1 MKYRGD
7 YTPIFR
13 AKIFGGVLLY
23 TFAIRRRA
31 SRERNVPLEFEPL
44 DQYQQRRKKLS
55 EIESLGYTP
64 YPHRYD
70 YTHTVKQAAGQFAS
84 RTAEELAAEP
94 TRVRVAGRIVALR
107 PHGKAAFA
115 HLAGDGGR
123 LQIYVRLDVV
133 GENAYKLFQLLD
145 LGDIIGVEG
154 ELFRT
159 KTAELTIR
167 VEKLELLSKALLP
180 LPEKWHGLA
189 DVETRYRRRYLD
201 LIVNERAREIFL
213 RRAQI
218 IREIRRYFDERGYTE
233 VETPMMHP
241 ILGGATARPF
251 VTHHNTFDMDLY
263 LRIAPELYL
272 KRLVVGGLD
281 RVYEINRNFR
291 NEGIDAIH
299 QPEFTMLEFYQAY
312 SNGNELMDLTEEL
325 LRGLAEKVCGA
336 AKVKYGDH
344 EIDFGRFARLS
355 MREAIC
361 KFWPER
367 AGAAPTVDEMARKDG
382 PRAVAARYNAY
393 AHSSSA
399 EPIAA
404 AEQLSDG
411 ELTGEL
417 FETIAEDHLTQPTFI
432 YDFPTEISPLS
443 KRKADDPSLAERFEL
458 FIAGMEIANGF
469 SELNDPDDQER
480 RFRAQVEKGGQDM
493 PKEVDID
500 YIRALSHG
508 LPPTAGEGI
517 GIDRLVMLLTDSH
530 AIREVILF
538 PLLRGGEVEE
548 LDENPPQA
556 NSAGAGL
563 SAGQAGEGKK

>member
-1 MKYRGD
+1 
-7 YTPIFR
+7 
-13 AKIFGGVLLY
+13 
-23 TFAIRRRA
+23 
-31 SRERNVPLEFEPL
+31 LEFEPL

-55 EIESLGYTP
+55 EIEALGHSP
-64 YPHRYD
+64 YPHRFD
-70 YTHTVKQAAGQFAS
+70 YTHTARQVAEQFAN
-84 RTAEELAAEP
+84 RTAEELAGER
-94 TRVRVAGRIVALR
+94 THVRVAGRIVALR
-107 PHGKAAFA
+107 SQGKAAFA
-115 HLAGDGGR
+115 HISGDGGR

-133 GENAYKLFQLLD
+133 GEEAYKLFRLLD
-145 LGDIIGVEG
+145 LGDIIGVSG

-189 DVETRYRRRYLD
+189 DIETRYRRRYLD
-201 LIVNERAREIFL
+201 LIVNDRARDIFL
-213 RRAQI
+213 KRAQI
-218 IREIRRYFDERGYTE
+218 VREFRRYFDERGYTE

-291 NEGIDAIH
+291 NEGIDTIH

-325 LRGLAEKVCGA
+325 LRGIAEKVCGA
-336 AKVKYGDH
+336 ATVKYGEQ
-344 EIDFGRFARLS
+344 EIDFGRFERLS
-355 MREAIC
+355 MRAAIG
-361 KFWPER
+361 KFWPEA
-367 AGAAPTVDEMARKDG
+367 AGAAPTPADMAQKGG
-382 PRAVAARYNAY
+382 PRAVATRYNAY

-404 AEQLSDG
+404 IEQLSDG
-411 ELTGEL
+411 ELTGAL
-417 FETIAEDHLTQPTFI
+417 FETIAEGHLTQPTFI

-443 KRKADDPSLAERFEL
+443 KRRADDPSLAERFEL

-493 PKEVDID
+493 PKEVDVD

-538 PLLRGGEVEE
+538 PLLRGEE
-548 LDENPPQA
+548 AAAADEDFADA
-556 NSAGAGL
+556 NNAK
-563 SAGQAGEGKK
+563 AGEGTT

>member
-1 MKYRGD
+1 M
-7 YTPIFR
+7 
-13 AKIFGGVLLY
+13 
-23 TFAIRRRA
+23 
-31 SRERNVPLEFEPL
+31 EFEPL
-44 DQYQQRRKKLS
+44 DQFTQRRKKLS
-55 EIESLGYTP
+55 EIESLGHPP
-64 YPHRYD
+64 YPHKFACS
-70 YTHTVKQAAGQFAS
+70 HTPKEVSERFAKL
-84 RTAEELAAEP
+84 TAEELGAKSTP
-94 TRVRVAGRIVALR
+94 VRVAGRIVALR
-107 PHGKAAFA
+107 PHGKAGFA
-115 HLAGDGGR
+115 HIAGDGGR
-123 LQIYVRLDVV
+123 VQIYVRLDVV
-133 GENAYKLFQLLD
+133 GEQAFKLFQLLD
-145 LGDIIGVEG
+145 LGDIIGVSG
-154 ELFRT
+154 NLFRT
-159 KTAELTIR
+159 KTNELTIR
-167 VEKLELLSKALLP
+167 VEGLELLSKALLP

-189 DVETRYRRRYLD
+189 DVEMRYRRRYLD

-218 IREIRRYFDERGYTE
+218 IREMRRFFDERGYVE

-312 SNGNELMDLTEEL
+312 SDADELMELTEEL
-325 LRGLAEKVCGA
+325 LRGLARENLRRRRRCHTA
-336 AKVKYGDH
+336 RSRST
-344 EIDFGRFARLS
+344 FGKFERLS

-361 KFWPER
+361 KYWPAAGGRGAER
-367 AGAAPTVDEMARKDG
+367 NGAGVKRADHERSPSVTTRFAQARSSGTDLTVSREAFRWRIDG
-382 PRAVAARYNAY
+382 RSFLKPSPRR
-393 AHSSSA
+393 
-399 EPIAA
+399 
-404 AEQLSDG
+404 
-411 ELTGEL
+411 
-417 FETIAEDHLTQPTFI
+417 HLIQPTFI

-443 KRKADDPSLAERFEL
+443 KRRADDPSLTERFEL

-480 RFRAQVEKGGQDM
+480 RFRAQVEKGGQEA
-493 PKEVDID
+493 PKEVDVD

-538 PLLRGGEVEE
+538 PLLRAKRRRSSEA
-548 LDENPPQA
+548 DSTDDRAATN
-556 NSAGAGL
+556 
-563 SAGQAGEGKK
+563 GKSRNEI